1 MADGPESG
9 GPEIGG
15 LEIGR
20 TGTTGDLGECERPLA
35 RFLREVAGALAVMGA
50 FVALSLGAAALEAT
64 RAPEYPPAAVAEA
77 QADDGAAP
85 TTWLV
90 DGFNLLHVAVLRGGP
105 RREWWREQNRA
116 EVVALA
122 RGFDDPRA
130 EVVVVFDGARG
141 AEDAE
146 TRGGPRVVFAAS
158 ADEWMLAALR
168 AASDPSRIAVVTA
181 DRRLADRARHRGAR
195 VVRPTEFAARCRS

>member
-1 MADGPESG
+1 M
-9 GPEIGG
+9 
-15 LEIGR
+15 
-20 TGTTGDLGECERPLA
+20 GELR
-35 RFLREVAGALAVMGA
+35 RFLGEVAGALAVMGA
-50 FVALSLGAAALEAT
+50 FVALSLGAAALESAREPDYP
-64 RAPEYPPAAVAEA
+64 RAPVADAGE
-77 QADDGAAP
+77 GAAP

-105 RREWWREQNRA
+105 RREWWREEKRA

-141 AEDAE
+141 AGE
-146 TRGGPRVVFAAS
+146 TETAGSPRVVFAES

-181 DRRLADRARHRGAR
+181 DRQLADRARHRGAR

>member
-1 MADGPESG
+1 MGDTRRS
-9 GPEIGG
+9 
-15 LEIGR
+15 LER
-20 TGTTGDLGECERPLA
+20 FLGE
-35 RFLREVAGALAVMGA
+35 VVGALAVMGG
-50 FVALSLGAAALEAT
+50 FVVLSLGAAALEAA
-64 RAPEYPPAAVAEA
+64 RGPDYPRAAVAD
-77 QADDGAAP
+77 ADEGATP

-90 DGFNLLHVAVLRGGP
+90 DGFNVLHVAVLRGGP
-105 RREWWREQNRA
+105 RDEWWREANRA
-116 EVVALA
+116 EVVSLA
-122 RGFDDPRA
+122 RRFDDPRA

-141 AEDAE
+141 AEEAE
-146 TRGGPRVVFAAS
+146 PAGSPRVVFAAS